1 MRRNADMTKTGVTNN
16 FRVGSIYYDSGK
28 QFYLLVT
35 EKTKDGIAGYTS
47 RYGNPTMHDKF
58 VGYNTERIGVFEF
71 NDGTRIAF
79 GNPFRGKL
87 TDKTFP
93 KFTYLRSLAKY
104 EFQTFKMITQFIID
118 RKLVYKS
125 FDGTTR
131 AIR

>member
-1 MRRNADMTKTGVTNN
+1 MSKEVINN
-16 FRVGSIYYDSGK
+16 FRVGSIYYNSEK

-47 RYGNPTMHDKF
+47 RYGNPNPHDMF
-58 VGYNTERIGVFEF
+58 MGYNTEKIGIFEF

-79 GNPFRGKL
+79 GNLFRGKV
-87 TDKTFP
+87 TDGDFP
-93 KFTYLRSLAKY
+93 KLVYLRSLAKY

-118 RKLVYKS
+118 KKLVYKS
-125 FDGTTR
+125 YNGATR

>member
-1 MRRNADMTKTGVTNN
+1 MSKEVINK
-16 FRVGSIYYDSGK
+16 FRVGSIYYDSER

-47 RYGNPTMHDKF
+47 RYGNPNPHDRF
-58 VGYNTERIGVFEF
+58 MGYHTEKIGIFEF

-79 GNPFRGKL
+79 GNLFRGKV

-104 EFQTFKMITQFIID
+104 EFQTFKVITQFIID
-118 RKLVYKS
+118 KKLVYKS